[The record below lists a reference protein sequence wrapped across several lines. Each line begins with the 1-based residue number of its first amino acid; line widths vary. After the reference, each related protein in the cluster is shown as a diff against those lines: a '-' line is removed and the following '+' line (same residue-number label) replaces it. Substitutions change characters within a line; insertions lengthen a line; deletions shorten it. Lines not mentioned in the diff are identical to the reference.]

1 MTKLLVSP
9 RSVEEARTAAGEN
22 VDIIDVKNPD
32 EGSLGANFPWI
43 ISQIREEVPDEIP
56 VSAAIGDFPDLPG
69 SASLAA
75 FGALEAGADIIKVG
89 LKGSKTPGA
98 ATSLMSKVSK
108 SAKGNSDAV
117 EVVAC
122 AYGDYERAG
131 TLDPKALPDVG
142 DEADVDYVM
151 VDTAVKDGKPVTD
164 FLTLKDLRNF
174 TENAHSLN
182 LKVALAG
189 SLGPE
194 EVEDLLHLEPD
205 VIGVRG
211 AVCEKGDRDE
221 GKITKERIRKMREVL
236 ED

>member
-9 RSVEEARTAAGEN
+9 RSVEEARTAAGAD

-32 EGSLGANFPWI
+32 EGSLGANFPWV
-43 ISQIREEVPDEIP
+43 ISQIREEVQDDTP

-75 FGALEAGADIIKVG
+75 LGAFEAGADIIKVG
-89 LKGSKTPGA
+89 LKGSKTPEA
-98 ATSLMSKVSK
+98 AINLMSNVSK
-108 SAKGNSDAV
+108 SIKNNSGAA

-122 AYGDYERAG
+122 AYGDYQRAD
-131 TLDPKALPDVG
+131 TLDPAALPEVG
-142 DEADVDYVM
+142 DEADVDFVM

-164 FLTLKDLRNF
+164 FLSLEDLREF
-174 TENAHSLN
+174 TENAHSLD

-194 EVEDLLHLEPD
+194 EIKELLDFEPD

-211 AVCEKGDRDE
+211 AVCERGDRDD
-221 GKITKERIRKMREVL
+221 GRITEERIRKLREVL